1 MQLESSSEDVTML
14 EVCRVLSA
22 RARYAREKVR
32 GNKHKIRVAHQESLP
47 LRDCPPRTLL
57 KQASQTSANK
67 RVISGSDPA
76 PLPSV
81 MYFSPSP
88 VPSSATQKTQKL
100 KSSSES
106 TSAALFVRPFAR
118 CTPTAPEEEEGV
130 PRSDLGLGLR
140 SSSGSESASETGSRG
155 GARWPCSASS

>member
-1 MQLESSSEDVTML
+1 MLHTKKAFPSVTALPEHSS
-14 EVCRVLSA
+14 
-22 RARYAREKVR
+22 
-32 GNKHKIRVAHQESLP
+32 NKQP
-47 LRDCPPRTLL
+47 
-57 KQASQTSANK
+57 KQAQTS
-67 RVISGSDPA
+67 GSFLAPT
-76 PLPSV
+76 PLPSQALCT
-81 MYFSPSP
+81 FPSP
-88 VPSSATQKTQKL
+88 GSVKRHSEPQKL

-155 GARWPCSASS
+155 GARCPCSASS